1 MKKYRYERQPLTIRE
16 YAVVVTGVVLAVVVC
31 LGSQMGDLRAFPF
44 NCRCIEARRIKFASV
59 ATLAVVP
66 Q

>member
-31 LGSQMGDLRAFPF
+31 LGSQIGDLKAFPI
-44 NCRCIEARRIKFASV
+44 NCRCIEA
-59 ATLAVVP
+59 P
-66 Q
+66 PH